1 MNSLDIRIWNIQ
13 KRQLAKGTS
22 HQLRWVVGGRTFSSN
37 FATKALAESRR
48 AELLLAQRR
57 GEAFD
62 DESGLPESEARQK
75 AADVSW
81 YDHAVAF
88 LDMKWPT
95 LQPGSR
101 RSLASSLATIT
112 LALVRDRGGMPDYD
126 DAFTALVN
134 WSFNQHARKA
144 EAPSEKYRAAIAW
157 VQSHSVP
164 VTALRNP
171 RTVRVAYEATTISPS
186 GKPYAPNTYQ
196 NKMKGLAGAIKYAI
210 ELDLLDRNPLER
222 ISTAPPRKSS
232 TVDRRVVVNPEQARK
247 LIVAVGKQGW
257 TGERYV
263 AFFATMYFAALRPA
277 EVLALRVQDCTLPET
292 GWGTLCFAESTP
304 YVGTAWSDDGDY
316 SPRKALK
323 HRAKDESRTV
333 PVHPELV
340 AHLRTHIEKFGTA
353 PDGRLFVRANG
364 EDIRY
369 GTFASIWARARKD
382 VLTLTQVDSPM
393 GKRPYDLRHAAVST
407 WLNAGVS
414 APQVAEWAG
423 HSVEMLLSTYAKCV
437 DGQQDRDRK
446 RIEEAL
452 EWDETAG
459 AKPGTA
465 AKVPRRRKPDAVA
478 Q

>member
-1 MNSLDIRIWNIQ
+1 MNSYDVRIWSIQ
-13 KRQLAKGTS
+13 TRQLTKGAS
-22 HQLRWVVGGRTFSSN
+22 YQLRWIVGGRTFCTN
-37 FATKALAESRR
+37 FATRALADSRR

-81 YDHAVAF
+81 YDHVVAF

-95 LQPGSR
+95 LEPGSR
-101 RSLASSLATIT
+101 RALAASLATTT
-112 LALVRDRGGMPDYD
+112 LALVRDRNGMPDYD
-126 DAFTALVN
+126 EVFTALVN
-134 WSFNQHARKA
+134 WSFNLLAREAGDPPA
-144 EAPSEKYRAAIAW
+144 EYATSIDW
-157 VQSHSVP
+157 VRTHSMP

-171 RTVRVAYEATTISPS
+171 RTARIAYEATTISPS

-196 NKMKGLAGAIKYAI
+196 NKMKGLSGAIKYAI
-210 ELDLLDRNPLER
+210 ELDLLDRNPLDR
-222 ISTAPPRKSS
+222 ISTARPRKSS
-232 TVDRRVVVNPEQARK
+232 TVDRRVVVNPDQARK
-247 LIVAVGKQGW
+247 LIAAVADQGW

-277 EVLALRVQDCTLPET
+277 EVLALRVQDCTLPKT

-304 YVGTAWSDDGDY
+304 YVGTAWSDDGDD

-323 HRAKDESRTV
+323 HRAKHESRTV

-369 GTFASIWARARKD
+369 SSFASIWARARKD
-382 VLTLTQVDSPM
+382 VLSPAQVDSPM

-437 DGQQDRDRK
+437 DGQQGQDRK

-452 EWDETAG
+452 KWEEPG
-459 AKPGTA
+459 ASNLATE
-465 AKVPRRRKPDAVA
+465 PDVSE